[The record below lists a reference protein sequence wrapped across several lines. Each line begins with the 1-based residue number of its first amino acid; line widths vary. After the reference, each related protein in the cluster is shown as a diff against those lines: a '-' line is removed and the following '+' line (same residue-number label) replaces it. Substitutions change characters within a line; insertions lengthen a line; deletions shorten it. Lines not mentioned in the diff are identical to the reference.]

1 MLLYQQTINFKT
13 KDTGLCSTPEANIMY
28 VYCTSIK
35 KQMNKGNG
43 IEDEKAT
50 VLSTEAFVLLILF
63 KTRFHNNQNRINK
76 LFWAGGNPKRPF

>member
-1 MLLYQQTINFKT
+1 
-13 KDTGLCSTPEANIMY
+13 
-28 VYCTSIK
+28 
-35 KQMNKGNG
+35 MNKGNG